1 MTTAPVLTADDL
13 DVAVRLRTLVTRLNR
28 KLRQQA
34 LGSVSPAQAS
44 LLAMTDRLGSPT
56 LGELARA
63 EQIQPP
69 TTTRL
74 VGTMVEA
81 GLLNKMVLDGRAVYE
96 HDYGYPQH
104 DHLHCTSCQSLI
116 EFSSDELVRIR
127 DAVAAQHQFRAQS
140 HRLIISGMC
149 AQCRGTRSKSRH
161 QDRV

>member
-13 DVAVRLRTLVTRLNR
+13 DVAVRLRALVTRLNR

-44 LLAMTDRLGSPT
+44 LLAMADRLGSPT

-81 GLLNKMVLDGRAVYE
+81 GLLARFEEPSDRRISRVRLTPAGRRELDRIRKLKTAYLVEQIGSLDETDRARVA
-96 HDYGYPQH
+96 
-104 DHLHCTSCQSLI
+104 
-116 EFSSDELVRIR
+116 ELV
-127 DAVAAQHQFRAQS
+127 DLLE
-140 HRLIISGMC
+140 RLAEG
-149 AQCRGTRSKSRH
+149 
-161 QDRV
+161 V

>member
-28 KLRQQA
+28 TLRQQA

-81 GLLNKMVLDGRAVYE
+81 GLLARFEEPSDRRISRVKLTQAGRRELDRIRKLKTAYLVEQIGSLDGADRAR
-96 HDYGYPQH
+96 
-104 DHLHCTSCQSLI
+104 LA
-116 EFSSDELVRIR
+116 ELV
-127 DAVAAQHQFRAQS
+127 DLLE
-140 HRLIISGMC
+140 RLAEG
-149 AQCRGTRSKSRH
+149 
-161 QDRV
+161 V